1 MTMTAPRTTPQTPPA
16 SAEPSAMTTD
26 PSVTFPE
33 GLVGCP
39 TWKRFVLIVEDAEQ
53 LPVAMLQS
61 LDDPDVTML
70 VADPTM
76 VEPTYTVRLTAEDRA
91 ALALGKDG
99 QPVLYCTLSVSADG
113 WITAN
118 LLAPLAINPIT
129 RAGRQLVLNE
139 TAYTTKHTIAQVNPT
154 IN

>member
-1 MTMTAPRTTPQTPPA
+1 MTAPRTAP
-16 SAEPSAMTTD
+16 EPTAALPIITTAD

-39 TWKRFVLIVEDAEQ
+39 TWKRFVLIVEDAEE

-61 LDDPDVTML
+61 LDDPDCTML
-70 VADPTM
+70 VADPKM
-76 VEPTYTVRLTAEDRA
+76 VEPSYTVRLTAEDRA

-113 WITAN
+113 WISAN
-118 LLAPLAINPIT
+118 LLAPLAINPVSRT
-129 RAGRQLVLNE
+129 GRQLVLDE
-139 TAYTTKHTIAQVNPT
+139 SAYTTTHTIAQVT
-154 IN
+154 AEAE

>member
-1 MTMTAPRTTPQTPPA
+1 MTMTAPRTPPKA
-16 SAEPSAMTTD
+16 GELPVITTAD

-39 TWKRFVLIVEDAEQ
+39 TWKRFVLIVEDAEE

-61 LDDPDVTML
+61 LDDPDCTML
-70 VADPTM
+70 VADPKM
-76 VEPTYTVRLTAEDRA
+76 VEPSYTVRLSAEDRA

-113 WITAN
+113 WISAN
-118 LLAPLAINPIT
+118 LLAPLAINPENRT
-129 RAGRQLVLNE
+129 GRQLVLDE
-139 TAYTTKHTIAQVNPT
+139 SAYTTTHTIAQVST
-154 IN
+154 EAD

>member
-1 MTMTAPRTTPQTPPA
+1 MTMTAPRTAP
-16 SAEPSAMTTD
+16 EPSALPIITTAD

-39 TWKRFVLIVEDAEQ
+39 TWKRFVLIVEDAEE

-61 LDDPDVTML
+61 LDDPECTML
-70 VADPTM
+70 VADPKM
-76 VEPTYTVRLTAEDRA
+76 VEPSYTVRLTAEDRA

-113 WITAN
+113 WISAN
-118 LLAPLAINPIT
+118 LLAPLAINPVS
-129 RAGRQLVLNE
+129 RQGRQLVLDE
-139 TAYTTKHTIAQVNPT
+139 TAYTTTHTIAQVST
-154 IN
+154 EAE

>member
-1 MTMTAPRTTPQTPPA
+1 MTMTAPRKNAQPTITTA
-16 SAEPSAMTTD
+16 D
-26 PSVTFPE
+26 PSVIFEE

-39 TWKRFVLIVEDAEQ
+39 TWKRFVLIVEDSEQ

-61 LDDPDVTML
+61 LDDTDVTML

-91 ALALGKDG
+91 ALALGKG
-99 QPVLYCTLSVSADG
+99 KEPVLYCTLSVSADG

-118 LLAPLAINPIT
+118 LLAPLAINPVT
-129 RAGRQLVLNE
+129 RVGRQLVLNE
-139 TAYTTKHTIAQVNPT
+139 TAYSTKHTIAQVSAESN
-154 IN
+154 

>member
-1 MTMTAPRTTPQTPPA
+1 MTEPRAASKA
-16 SAEPSAMTTD
+16 SAAPAVITD
-26 PSVTFPE
+26 PSVTFPD
-33 GLVGCP
+33 GLVGQP

-76 VEPTYTVRLTAEDRA
+76 VEPSYTVRLTAEDRA
-91 ALALGKDG
+91 ALALGADG
-99 QPVLYCTLSVSADG
+99 KPVLYCTLSVSAEG

-118 LLAPLAINPIT
+118 LLAPLAINPST
-129 RAGRQLVLNE
+129 RSGRQLVLNE
-139 TAYTTKHTIAQVNPT
+139 SNYTTKHTIAQVSAESN
-154 IN
+154 